1 MNQEVVM
8 SDHIV
13 ALEERLHAHPVLKN
27 RVEALL
33 QIVEDPLQE
42 IDTANEA
49 ELRVIEEVRRLGNEL
64 LQEWASTKERE
75 KAEELGKTQEGVVG
89 HGKKNCIGTP
99 HLEP

>member
-1 MNQEVVM
+1 M

-13 ALEERLHAHPVLKN
+13 TLEERLHAHPVLKK
-27 RVEALL
+27 RVESLL
-33 QIVEDPLQE
+33 QIVEDPSRE
-42 IDTANEA
+42 IETADDA

-75 KAEELGKTQEGVVG
+75 RVEELRKTQGTVEG

-99 HLEP
+99 HLEQ